1 MTRKEA
7 LKELDRKREAD
18 ARWYSGNDMLGMHM
32 FVELNE
38 GRWAYSYDKNVI
50 TEAVAIAVKMLE
62 ENINTGN
69 N

>member
-1 MTRKEA
+1 MKPQKNLKEVKNRMTRKEA
-7 LKELDRKREAD
+7 LKVLKSWD
-18 ARWYSGNDMLGMHM
+18 GNM

>member
-7 LKELDRKREAD
+7 LKVLKSWD
-18 ARWYSGNDMLGMHM
+18 GNM

-38 GRWAYSYDKNVI
+38 GRWTYSYEKNVI
-50 TEAVAIAVKMLE
+50 TEAVAIAVKALE